1 MGIVI
6 KDGDYIQENISYRA
20 EDYVSLSNCLVL
32 TRKRSNHHMFWN
44 RKCFSIFF
52 LSSSLTNFSL
62 FTARTKLVHK
72 LDVKQQHENW
82 SSIKPL
88 FLVLIDQ
95 VLNGLMPPAENMA
108 ILMEILDKKGKKLK
122 FSFFVLYLIVS
133 LFSDV
138 FRHVIS
144 DANRKQYAYS
154 YNLPLEDPNR
164 DGAIKQHFANL
175 LDYCKRY

>member
-1 MGIVI
+1 MFFLYFSGEVLPLLMPMGIVI

-32 TRKRSNHHMFWN
+32 TRKKSNNHMFWN

-52 LSSSLTNFSL
+52 FSSSLTNFCL

-95 VLNGLMPPAENMA
+95 VLNGLMPPAENLA

-122 FSFFVLYLIVS
+122 FSFFCSISYCFSFFRCVS
-133 LFSDV
+133 
-138 FRHVIS
+138 
-144 DANRKQYAYS
+144 
-154 YNLPLEDPNR
+154 P
-164 DGAIKQHFANL
+164 
-175 LDYCKRY
+175 RY